1 MRIILTGA
9 SGRMGKQ
16 MLALFQSI
24 KNVEI
29 FAVDKAYEYDQKN
42 DTPSCVSAKYAR
54 IADVKECADVIVDF
68 SLHTAVP
75 EVVDFAVRNCTPLV
89 VATTGHTEQ
98 ERACVAMASESIP
111 VFAASNMSIAI
122 AYLKDFSAK
131 LAAVFESAD
140 IEILEAHHS
149 KKLDSPSGTA
159 LSIAKRIVKQRGFGK
174 IVIGRGNAREK
185 GEINVHSLRLGESLG
200 EHEVIIDT
208 GSERIILR
216 HEAFSRGVY
225 AEGALKAARFIL
237 SQPNGL
243 YGIEDLLNFH

>member
-9 SGRMGKQ
+9 SGRMGRQ
-16 MLALFQSI
+16 MLALFQSAQD
-24 KNVEI
+24 VEVV
-29 FAVDKAYEYDQKN
+29 AVDKAYECECEN
-42 DTPSCVSAKYAR
+42 DTPSFVSAKYAR
-54 IADVKECADVIVDF
+54 IADVKESADAIVDF

-75 EVVDFAVRNCTPLV
+75 EVVSFAVCNRIPLV
-89 VATTGHTEQ
+89 VATTGHTEK
-98 ERACVAMASESIP
+98 ERACVAKASESVP
-111 VFAASNMSIAI
+111 VFSASNMSIAI

-131 LAAVFESAD
+131 LASVFESAD
-140 IEILEAHHS
+140 IEIVEAHHS

-174 IVIGRGNAREK
+174 IVIGRGNGREK
-185 GEINVHSLRLGESLG
+185 GDINVHSLRLGESLG
-200 EHEVIIDT
+200 EHEVIVDT

-225 AEGALKAARFIL
+225 AEGALKAVRFIL
-237 SQPNGL
+237 TQPNGL

>member
-16 MLALFQSI
+16 MLALFQST
-24 KNVEI
+24 KDVEI

-75 EVVDFAVRNCTPLV
+75 EVVDFAVRNRIPLV
-89 VATTGHTEQ
+89 VATTGHTEK
-98 ERACVAMASESIP
+98 ERACVARASESIP

-149 KKLDSPSGTA
+149 KKVGFSERNGA
-159 LSIAKRIVKQRGFGK
+159 VYRKAYRQAKRIRQNRYRQRQRTRE
-174 IVIGRGNAREK
+174 GRDKRALFATWRIAR
-185 GEINVHSLRLGESLG
+185 
-200 EHEVIIDT
+200 
-208 GSERIILR
+208 
-216 HEAFSRGVY
+216 
-225 AEGALKAARFIL
+225 
-237 SQPNGL
+237 
-243 YGIEDLLNFH
+243 